1 MRQMTGL
8 ANKQQQRHIHDEKL
22 KCINELNKLGMIKM
36 PDGRSF
42 EECTLYTLQYT
53 LVANG
58 YVPSDA
64 T

>member
-1 MRQMTGL
+1 MKL
-8 ANKQQQRHIHDEKL
+8 AEKQRQRHIHDEKL
-22 KCINELNKLGMIKM
+22 KYINELNKLGMIKM

-42 EECTLYTLQYT
+42 EECTLFTLQYT

-58 YVPSDA
+58 YVLSDA